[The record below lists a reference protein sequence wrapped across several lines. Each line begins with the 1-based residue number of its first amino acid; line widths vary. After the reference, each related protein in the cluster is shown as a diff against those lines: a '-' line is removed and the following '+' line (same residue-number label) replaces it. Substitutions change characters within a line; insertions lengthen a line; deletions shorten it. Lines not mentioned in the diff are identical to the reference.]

1 MIIEEQ
7 LYMSVLQIAGY
18 HCSYCGEGLD
28 DKSAQVDFKIPRSLG
43 GEKTVE
49 NLAACCKACAKLKRH
64 KTLEEFRGWIFECI
78 TEHLDKAFEVLD
90 KVEHLMDANDLR
102 EVERV
107 LIASKV
113 RLKRFAEQRK
123 VVFYFEQ
130 QLSASTEDA
139 FADITTEQLN

>member
-1 MIIEEQ
+1 MIIDGQ
-7 LYMSVLQIAGY
+7 TYLTVLQVTGY
-18 HCSYCGEGLD
+18 HCAYCGVGLD
-28 DKSAQVDFKIPRSLG
+28 DKSAEIDLKTPRSLG
-43 GEKTVE
+43 GDTVID
-49 NLAACCKACAKLKRH
+49 NLAASCKECAKLKRH

-78 TEHLDKAFEVLD
+78 TVPLDKAFEVLD

-113 RLKRFAEQRK
+113 RLKRFTEQRK

-130 QLSASTEDA
+130 QLPISTEDA
-139 FADITTEQLN
+139 FADITSEQLN